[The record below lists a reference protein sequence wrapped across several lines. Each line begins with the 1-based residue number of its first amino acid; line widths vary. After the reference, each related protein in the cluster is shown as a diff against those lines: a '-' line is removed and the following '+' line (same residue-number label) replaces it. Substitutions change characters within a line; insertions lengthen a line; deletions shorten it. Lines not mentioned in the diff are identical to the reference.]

1 MKLHKLAIGI
11 GLGLGLIGQCHADEH
26 RRMHESKPHHED
38 HHKKHHKKHHR
49 NVTVKLVAFNDFHGQ
64 LESPG
69 SFRQAPGSPSSTNIP
84 VGGVD
89 WMAGYIDDLKMR
101 NPNTLVVSAG
111 DIIGATPLVSALFHD
126 EGTIETM
133 NRLGLDIN
141 AVGNHEFDEGKDEL
155 LRMQNG
161 GCHPADENTCRGAD
175 VGTPVPFEG
184 AQFKFLAANVIDTA
198 TGKTLF
204 PSYDIK
210 TIAGARIAFIG
221 MTLKETP
228 TIVTPS
234 GVAGLAFT
242 DEAETVNALIPKLR
256 KQRVDAIVVLI
267 HQGGTVPVAQ
277 SAATINQCD
286 GNLNGSPIKDIVNQL
301 DDAVDLVISGHT
313 HQAYNCLVAN
323 RDGRLISV
331 TSANAQGRVLT
342 DIDMVIDKA
351 HGEVTEVAAQNI
363 VVDRGNTAITPDATL
378 KAIVDN
384 YKAIAEPVANRV
396 IGTISA
402 DMTRSGTAAGESALG
417 DLIADGQ
424 FAATQ
429 APEFGGAVAAFMN
442 PGGVRADLSFA
453 SSAANEGDGKV
464 TYGEAFTVQP
474 FGNSLVTMTLSGA
487 QLHTLLEQQFTG
499 CTLDYPVNAPAAGQP
514 FNRILQVSEG
524 FSYSWQ
530 EKGTP
535 CDNVDA
541 ASIKINGEVVDPAA
555 SYRITVN
562 SFLADGGDQFYVLSQ
577 GTDRLGGALDLDALE
592 SYFTANPLVGPGL
605 QNRINLSP

>member
-11 GLGLGLIGQCHADEH
+11 GLGLGLIGQCQADEH
-26 RRMHESKPHHED
+26 RRMHESKPRHE
-38 HHKKHHKKHHR
+38 KHHKKHHR
-49 NVTVKLVAFNDFHGQ
+49 NVAVKIVAFNDFHGQ

-184 AQFKFLAANVIDTA
+184 AQFRFLAANVVDTA

-204 PSYDIK
+204 PSYEIK
-210 TIAGARIAFIG
+210 TVAGARIAFIG

-234 GVAGLAFT
+234 GVAGLEFK
-242 DEAETVNALIPKLR
+242 DEAATVNALIPSLR
-256 KQRVDAIVVLI
+256 KRHVEAIVVLI

-277 SAATINQCD
+277 SAATINQCEGSLD
-286 GNLNGSPIKDIVNQL
+286 DSPIKAIVNQL

-342 DIDMVIDKA
+342 DIDLLINKA
-351 HGEVTEVAAQNI
+351 SGKVLDVAAQNI

-396 IGTISA
+396 IGSIGA
-402 DMTRSGTAAGESALG
+402 DITRSANAAGESALG
-417 DLIADGQ
+417 DLIADAQ
-424 FAATQ
+424 LAATQ
-429 APEFGGAVAAFMN
+429 AADFGGAVAGFMN
-442 PGGVRADLSFA
+442 PGGIRADLGFA

-474 FGNSLVTMTLSGA
+474 FGNSLVTMTLSGE

-499 CTLDYPVNAPAAGQP
+499 CTLDYPASAPAGGQP

-524 FSYSWQ
+524 FSYSWR

-535 CDNVDA
+535 CDNVDP
-541 ASIKINGEVVDPAA
+541 ASIKINGETVDPAA
-555 SYRITVN
+555 GYRITVN

-592 SYFTANPLVGPGL
+592 NYFNAHPLVSPGL
-605 QNRINLSP
+605 QDRISLLP